1 LSFPQAFE
9 KPHFLNVR
17 LILHILPEKGEVE
30 MSARLIQVE
39 NWRDKL
45 RSLRGTPI
53 QHMLRA
59 WLILRHTERRAMKRL
74 ATIF

>member
-1 LSFPQAFE
+1 
-9 KPHFLNVR
+9 
-17 LILHILPEKGEVE
+17 